1 MKRDIITDT
10 GLLLFAIFALLVI
23 LRLSGIIAC
32 SWWIVTMPL
41 WLPIVFI
48 ILLGI
53 ALIVYNRIADT
64 PR

>member
-1 MKRDIITDT
+1 MRRDILTDT
-10 GLLLFAIFALLVI
+10 GLMLFAIFALLVI

-32 SWWIVTMPL
+32 SWWIITLPL
-41 WLPIVFI
+41 WLPIAFL

-53 ALIVYNRIADT
+53 ALIIHNSIADT